1 MQTPSPVPGRLFRFV
16 ASYPRAIVAVSL
28 LLALLSVLYTRHAME
43 YLTGRD
49 DLMPKNR
56 QFYLNNAAY
65 NREFGA
71 PDDIVVVIE
80 SPDREQAALF
90 GERLE
95 QALRQE
101 RGLFSDLFFPGGL
114 PFFRQNGLLF
124 MSLEELRTLKK
135 NLLMAQPALKALSA
149 SPSVQTLFTHLTA
162 EIDAWLAGDR
172 VSPTEQER
180 LARITFML
188 EKLDA
193 GFTSFGGGG
202 MTNLSLEGFFLGS
215 GGQESAFAKAGRM
228 QILTITPVRTSDSFV
243 PGEKAIPTVRREI
256 EALKKLPEFKGVT
269 AGLTGVPVLEHEEMT
284 TSEKDITL
292 ATAVSL
298 LLTVLLLLIAFRGV
312 ATMLAAMISLGVA
325 ICLSF
330 GFATL
335 VVGHLNIL
343 SMVFAI
349 MLIGIGIE
357 YGIQVV
363 LRYKEELDLGRDE
376 EGAIGEGLN
385 RNIWAILMAA
395 ATVAAAFLT
404 FVATDFKGISELGII
419 AGGGVAICVLV
430 TFTVLPALLVII
442 ARRKRKQ
449 GPGTGDQG
457 MPALGSGREAL
468 GTTVKPAR
476 GSRLVAEFKPLLFG
490 HPRAVLGMTAVLVL
504 ASLYPASR
512 MSFDYNLMN
521 LQAKGLES
529 VAYAYKLMRSSENS
543 GYFAVTSATSPEE
556 VRSLTKRL
564 EALPEVD
571 HVVSLLTF
579 IPDHQQEKLAEL
591 ADLRRQLDDVKPA
604 PYEGDLRL
612 MELPAVFEGFRNSV
626 EKLTE
631 ALVAANRPQA
641 KPVGGFLATLDRFF
655 SSLEKEKDR
664 NATAMLRDFQGG
676 MFASLPEKIGMLK
689 ESLSASPIT
698 EADIP
703 PELRKRFVGKSGK
716 FALQIAPKKEIFDR
730 EPLEAYLRAVRSV
743 VPAAAGEPVMVYE
756 SMTIMRDSY
765 RSAFVYAFIAIVVI
779 LLVTFRSVLYAAI
792 GLVPLVVGLLFMVA
806 GMWLCGISFN
816 SANIIVLPLILGIAV
831 DSGIYIINRFRRE
844 DETAVEV
851 VTRSTGIGVICNTLT
866 IMASFGALMV
876 AHHQGVF
883 SIGAVMSL
891 GMVACQ
897 FAFILVLPAILT
909 IVGKNGGRGPGTRDR

>member
-1 MQTPSPVPGRLFRFV
+1 MQTPPPLTGRFFRLV
-16 ASYPRAIVAVSL
+16 AAYPRFIIVVSL
-28 LLALLSVLYTRHAME
+28 LLALVSVLYTRHSME

-56 QFYLNNAAY
+56 QFFLNNAAY
-65 NREFGA
+65 NREFGG
-71 PDDIVVVIE
+71 PDEIVVVME
-80 SPDREQAALF
+80 SGDREQATLF

-95 QALRQE
+95 SLLRKE
-101 RGLFSDLFFPGGL
+101 KGRFSDIFFPGGL
-114 PFFRQNGLLF
+114 PFFRKNGLLF
-124 MSLEELRTLKK
+124 MPLADIKALKK
-135 NLLMAQPALKALSA
+135 NLLMAQPVLKALSA
-149 SPSVQTLFTHLTA
+149 SPSVQTLFTYLTS
-162 EIDAWLAGDR
+162 EIDGWLAGDR
-172 VSPTEQER
+172 SSPREQER

-188 EKLDA
+188 EKLDI
-193 GFTSFGGGG
+193 GFSSFGKGGLS
-202 MTNLSLEGFFLGS
+202 NLSLEGFFLGS
-215 GGQESAFAKAGRM
+215 GSDDSAFARAGRM
-228 QILTITPVRTSDSFV
+228 QILTVTPVEKSGSFV
-243 PGEKAIPTVRREI
+243 PAEEAIATVRRVI
-256 EALKKLPEFKGVT
+256 ESLKKLTEFKGVT
-269 AGLTGVPVLEHEEMT
+269 VGLTGVPVLEHEEMI
-284 TSEKDITL
+284 TSQKDITL
-292 ATAVSL
+292 ATVVSL
-298 LLTVLLLLIAFRGV
+298 ILTVVLLLIAFRGL

-335 VVGHLNIL
+335 AVGHLNIL

-363 LRYKEELDLGRDE
+363 LRYKEELALGMDE
-376 EGAIGEGLN
+376 EAAIGQGLN
-385 RNIWAILMAA
+385 RNIWAIVMAA

-430 TFTVLPALLVII
+430 TFTVLPALLVVM
-442 ARRKRKQ
+442 ARRKAAR
-449 GPGTGDQG
+449 GTGRG
-457 MPALGSGREAL
+457 ARGCSTPVASAKRPVSGR
-468 GTTVKPAR
+468 T
-476 GSRLVAEFKPLLFG
+476 LLFG
-490 HPRAVLGMTAVLVL
+490 YPKTVLLVTAFLCL
-504 ASLYPASR
+504 ASLYPVSR
-512 MSFDYNLMN
+512 IGFDYNLMN

-529 VAYAYKLMRSSENS
+529 VTYAYKLMRSSENS
-543 GYFAVTSATSPEE
+543 GYFAVTMANTKEE
-556 VRSLTKRL
+556 VRDKTKRL

-579 IPDHQQEKLAEL
+579 IPDQQKEKLAEL
-591 ADLRRQLDDVKPA
+591 AELRRELGDVKPA
-604 PYEGDLRL
+604 PYEEDLKV
-612 MELPAVFEGFRNSV
+612 MELPTVFENFRNSV
-626 EKLTE
+626 EKLTK
-631 ALVAANRPQA
+631 LLAAEKRSES
-641 KPVGGFLATLDRFF
+641 KPAGKFLATLDSFF
-655 SSLEKEKDR
+655 KSLEKEKDT
-664 NATAMLRDFQGG
+664 NAVGMLRDFQGG
-676 MFASLPEKIGMLK
+676 MFASLPQKIGMLK
-689 ESLSASPIT
+689 ETLDAAEVT

-703 PELRKRFVGKSGK
+703 QELRKRFVGKSGK

-730 EPLEAYLRAVRSV
+730 EPLEAYLKGVRSV
-743 VPAAAGEPVMVYE
+743 APAAAGEPVMVYE

-765 RSAFVYAFIAIVVI
+765 ESAFLYAFIAIVAI
-779 LLVTFRSVLYAAI
+779 LLLAFRSVVFALI

-851 VTRSTGIGVICNTLT
+851 VTRSTGLGVIYNTLT

-891 GMVACQ
+891 GMIACQ

-909 IVGKNGGRGPGTRDR
+909 LVGKRR

>member
-1 MQTPSPVPGRLFRFV
+1 MPLPSLSPGRLFRFV
-16 ASYPRAIVAVSL
+16 VRYPRAIVVVSL
-28 LLALLSVLYTRHAME
+28 LLAVISALYTQQSME

-56 QFYLNNAAY
+56 KFYLDNAAY
-65 NREFGA
+65 NREFGG

-80 SPDREQAALF
+80 SGDREQAALF
-90 GERLE
+90 GGRLE
-95 QALRQE
+95 TALRKEQE
-101 RGLFSDLFFPGGL
+101 RFRDVFFPGGL
-114 PFFRQNGLLF
+114 PFFRKNGLLF
-124 MSLEELRTLKK
+124 MPLADIQTLKR
-135 NLLMAQPALKALSA
+135 NLLMAQPALQALSA
-149 SPSVQTLFTHLTA
+149 APSVQTLFTYLTG

-172 VSPTEQER
+172 TSPQEQER

-188 EKLDA
+188 EKLDV

-202 MTNLSLEGFFLGS
+202 TTNLSLEGFFLGS
-215 GGQESAFAKAGRM
+215 GGGPESSFAKAGKM
-228 QILTITPVRTSDSFV
+228 QILTVTPVKKKGSFV
-243 PGEKAIPTVRREI
+243 PAEEAIPVVRREI
-256 EALKKLPEFKGVT
+256 NSLKKLPEFKGVT
-269 AGLTGVPVLEHEEMT
+269 VGLTGVPVLEHEEMT
-284 TSEKDITL
+284 TSQDDITL
-292 ATAVSL
+292 ATVVSL
-298 LLTVLLLLIAFRGV
+298 VLTVILLLVAFRGL
-312 ATMLAAMISLGVA
+312 ATMLAAMVSLGVA

-335 VVGHLNIL
+335 AVGHLNIL

-363 LRYKEELDLGRDE
+363 LRYKEELALGTE
-376 EGAIGEGLN
+376 ELAAIGQGLD
-385 RNIWAILMAA
+385 RNIWAIVMAA

-404 FVATDFKGISELGII
+404 FVATDFKGISELGVI

-430 TFTVLPALLVII
+430 TFTVLPALLVLL
-442 ARRKRKQ
+442 ARRKQ
-449 GPGTGDQG
+449 
-457 MPALGSGREAL
+457 
-468 GTTVKPAR
+468 AR
-476 GSRLVAEFKPLLFG
+476 GSESGARGKAEKAVKAEPISGRGARGTSKPTYFRERITTVLFG
-490 HPRAVLGMTAVLVL
+490 YPKTVLVITALLCL
-504 ASLYPASR
+504 ASLYPVSR
-512 MSFDYNLMN
+512 ISFDYNLMN

-543 GYFAVTSATSPEE
+543 GYFAVTTAATAQELR
-556 VRSLTKRL
+556 VKTTQL

-579 IPDHQQEKLAEL
+579 IPDRQEQKLAEL
-591 ADLRRQLDDVKPA
+591 AVLRQALGEVKPA
-604 PYEGDLRL
+604 PYEEDLKV
-612 MELPAVFEGFRNSV
+612 MELPTVFENFRNSV
-626 EKLTE
+626 EKLKN
-631 ALVAANRPQA
+631 ALGSGKMAEA
-641 KPVGGFLATLDRFF
+641 KPVGAFLATLDKFF
-655 SSLEKEKDR
+655 KNLEKEKDA
-664 NATAMLRDFQGG
+664 NAVGMLRDFQGG
-676 MFASLPEKIGMLK
+676 LFASLPEKIGLLR
-689 ESLSASPIT
+689 ESLNAAPVT

-703 PELRKRFVGKSGK
+703 QELRKRFVGKTGK
-716 FALQIAPKKEIFDR
+716 FAMQVAPKKEIFDR
-730 EPLEAYLRAVRSV
+730 EPLEAYLKAVRSV
-743 VPAAAGEPVMVYE
+743 DPDAAGEPVMVYE

-765 RSAFVYAFIAIVVI
+765 QSAFVYAFVAIVAI
-779 LLVTFRSVLYAAI
+779 LLIAFRSVTYAAI
-792 GLVPLVVGLLFMVA
+792 GLAPLVVGLLFMVT

-851 VTRSTGIGVICNTLT
+851 VTRSTGLGVIYNTLT

-909 IVGKNGGRGPGTRDR
+909 LVGKRP